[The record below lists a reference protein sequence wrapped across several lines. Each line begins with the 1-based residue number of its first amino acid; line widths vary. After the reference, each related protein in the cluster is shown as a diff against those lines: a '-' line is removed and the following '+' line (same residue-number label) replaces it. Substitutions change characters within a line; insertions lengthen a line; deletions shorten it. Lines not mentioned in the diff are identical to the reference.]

1 MSRAHASA
9 LRRLLTLVLLTLAHP
24 VAVHLARATEAAPAP
39 RSAAPPAV
47 PLTVFAAASLTNV
60 LQAVGAA
67 YTRASGQA
75 VTFSFAGTQVLA
87 RQLEAGARADL
98 FISADGEWMDYAE
111 ARGLLEP
118 GTRSD
123 LLGNRLVLI
132 APAGSSARLGFGTG
146 FPAALVA
153 ALGPSGRL
161 SLADPDAVPAGRY
174 ARAALVRLGAWSLVE
189 ARLARSDNVRTALT
203 FVARGEA
210 PLGIVYATDARAEA
224 RVRIVGEFPAGSY
237 PPIRYPVAALR
248 VRTGRACCSSCA
260 RRPRVRCS
268 WPPGST

>member
-98 FISADGEWMDYAE
+98 FISADEEWMDYAA

-118 GTRSD
+118 ATRSD

-132 APAGSSARLGFGTG
+132 APAGSK
-146 FPAALVA
+146 VH
-153 ALGPSGRL
+153 
-161 SLADPDAVPAGRY
+161 PDRVSHAF
-174 ARAALVRLGAWSLVE
+174 
-189 ARLARSDNVRTALT
+189 T
-203 FVARGEA
+203 
-210 PLGIVYATDARAEA
+210 EA
-224 RVRIVGEFPAGSY
+224 RVLAGIPDVGPDGKLAPTFHELRSLSKRLYDEQGNVDTRALLGHATARMGALYANPRGVE
-237 PPIRYPVAALR
+237 PIKVR
-248 VRTGRACCSSCA
+248 VGRKA
-260 RRPRVRCS
+260 
-268 WPPGST
+268 